1 MKLTEILEKRIS
13 NSSYDKAVVKWLS
26 ETADDIIR
34 KSSAHLVYV
43 RNALDEFDIHSA
55 EHSKKVLEIM
65 EDLLGSNAEKLSSY
79 DLFSLIAV
87 AYLHDC
93 GMAVS
98 DYEVNVMK
106 LVENDN
112 FDGKKV
118 LKKAEAINFIKN
130 NKKAIFPTER
140 DAENIKNWLFYPGS
154 EQKLN
159 EYYAQLLIDY
169 QSFRNGK
176 KDLIKKFKDHPDKIN
191 KELRLELI
199 RRTHADRAETYIRTW
214 SDKEI
219 ADFIDNQAMGEELFG
234 NIAMACKAHGEDVRY
249 IKENLDKSAGYLE
262 SETSNL
268 QFVAMM
274 LRIGDLVHFDYDR
287 APVVLRALHH
297 FESDYSYEQWRIK
310 TDSGVNFTTKNGTIS
325 CKAYCKKPKDYYNL
339 SYYVDYI
346 DNELSQ
352 YNRLRSEEDWD
363 ELYPVMLKSVDRS
376 YLKHDKKLFT
386 PYPNLKFTLEQNRI
400 LDLLMGAELYSDE
413 YACLRELYQNS
424 LDACRCQIASNKS
437 RGTES
442 KGKIEFGLGTD
453 KDGNKYVYC
462 LDNGKG
468 MSRHIIENYLLRVG
482 SSYYKSPEFYQ
493 SQAETGNTFTP
504 TSQFGIGI
512 LSCFMIGDRL
522 EITTRELGGN
532 YESCVME
539 NIHECFYYK
548 TPSQEDKDAIDLSGT
563 LIKIFLNEKYKE
575 KLNNEHLD
583 NIGYL
588 LWKRANSYGDD
599 KKQYSYLDNHL
610 YCILDAFVE
619 IVPKNI
625 YLDVKFSDG
634 ETIKIFDKPQPMG
647 KGIFTFPKDDDNK
660 YNNERIK
667 ENSLLN
673 LEVEY
678 DGLRYRNYLAL
689 PKKKDSS
696 ASSNYSNLL
705 FGRNAYCVDGIKVD
719 NSFVKGEKLKVIG
732 DYQLGGVLCFMG
744 SERPQ
749 LSISREKIVKYEP
762 YKYEEKIEMLLN
774 ELLAQAVDKVA
785 EYISVNHVMPSSEL
799 YEKVWYSFFNRFED
813 IPVNIVKQHLHR
825 DSIKDLVMPLP
836 TSFISNQM
844 TFGEFFGDIVDFEDY
859 NFYKSDRLMECPG
872 LMRKLIIHRIA
883 SSNKISFDGT
893 NVHLKGYFP
902 ENISKS
908 VFVPMKNKLF
918 QGYDIVT
925 SLYPFLSKP
934 LPKSDNDDIL
944 FDFAEFFLR
953 LLGRQ
958 PIEVREYRFFKH
970 FEINIR
976 DFIFGHRKNDNYMD
990 ICLFIIKYI
999 NSISTRLLS
1008 MNRVVFEW
1016 NNRRTHDLLTFFVPI
1031 SRISKYI
1038 INRRW
1043 FGMYYNDKIIPN
1055 PESMIEGLSVVV
1067 FGYEDFYVVPNRWSR
1082 QELIDKI
1089 PDDVWNR
1096 LSHHEFYFSDGVP
1109 VRRRYP

>member
-1 MKLTEILEKRIS
+1 MKLIDILEKRIS

-65 EDLLGSNAEKLSSY
+65 EELLGSNAEKLSSY

-118 LKKAEAINFIKN
+118 LKKAEAINYIKN
-130 NKKAIFPTER
+130 NKKAIFPTKG
-140 DAENIKNWLFYPGS
+140 DTENIKKWLFYPGS

-219 ADFIDNQAMGEELFG
+219 ADFIDNQAMGEELFS

-249 IKENLDKSAGYLE
+249 IKENLDKSAGYLG

-310 TDSGVNFTTKNGTIS
+310 ADSGVNFTIKNGIVS

-352 YNRLRSEEDWD
+352 YNRLRGEEDWD
-363 ELYPVMLKSVDRS
+363 ELYPVMPKSVDRS
-376 YLKHDKKLFT
+376 SLKHDKKLFT
-386 PYPNLKFTLEQNRI
+386 PVPNLKFTLEQNRI

-424 LDACRCQIASNKS
+424 LDACRCQIASDKS
-437 RGTES
+437 HGKKSE
-442 KGKIEFGLGTD
+442 GKIEFGLGTD
-453 KDGNKYVYC
+453 KNGNKYVYC

-522 EITTRELGGN
+522 EITTRELDGN

-563 LIKIFLNEKYKE
+563 LIKIFLKEEYKD

-588 LWKRANSYGDD
+588 LWKRADPCGD
-599 KKQYSYLDNHL
+599 KKKKYRYLDNHL
-610 YCILDAFVE
+610 YCILDAFV
-619 IVPKNI
+619 IMVPTNV
-625 YLDVKFSDG
+625 YLDVKLSDG
-634 ETIKIFDKPQPMG
+634 KTIEIFNKPQPLG
-647 KGIFTFPKDDDNK
+647 RGLFTIPKDNE
-660 YNNERIK
+660 YNNERIEK
-667 ENSLLN
+667 YSLLN

-678 DGLRYRNYLAL
+678 DGLRYRNYLAMPIENDL
-689 PKKKDSS
+689 CVSS
-696 ASSNYSNLL
+696 DYSYLL
-705 FGRNAYCVDGIKVD
+705 FGITAFCVDGIKVD
-719 NSFVKGEKLKVIG
+719 NSFLKGDKLKVTSK
-732 DYQLGGVLCFMG
+732 YNLGGVLCFMG

-762 YKYEEKIEMLLN
+762 DKYEEKIDMLLN
-774 ELLAQAVDKVA
+774 ELVAQAVDKVA
-785 EYISVNHVMPSSEL
+785 EYIFVNHVMPSSEH
-799 YEKVWYSFFNRFED
+799 YEKVWYSFFERFKNV
-813 IPVNIVKQHLHR
+813 PVNIVIQHLHR
-825 DSIKDLVMPLP
+825 DSIKELVMPLP

-844 TFGEFFGDIVDFEDY
+844 TFGEFFGDVVDFEDY
-859 NFYKSDRLMECPG
+859 NMYISDSLMMCPH
-872 LMRKLIIHRIA
+872 LLRNIIVRRIT
-883 SSNKISFDGT
+883 SSINISFDGT
-893 NVHLKGYFP
+893 HVNLKGYFP

-908 VFVPMKNKLF
+908 VFVPLKNELF
-918 QGYDIVT
+918 QDYDIIT
-925 SLYPFLSKP
+925 SLYPFVSKS
-934 LPKSDNDDIL
+934 LLNDKFGLNGDIY
-944 FDFAEFFLR
+944 DFAEFLLR
-953 LLGRQ
+953 
-958 PIEVREYRFFKH
+958 IIVNKASSSRESFICDILKK
-970 FEINIR
+970 EICYYNVVN
-976 DFIFGHRKNDNYMD
+976 NDNYKD
-990 ICLFIIKYI
+990 FCLLFIKII
-999 NSISTRLLS
+999 NSRSSQLFSKYEPI
-1008 MNRVVFEW
+1008 FHYY
-1016 NNRRTHDLLTFFVPI
+1016 NNNGHDLLTFFVPF
-1031 SRISKYI
+1031 SRISRLLL
-1038 INRRW
+1038 NRSW
-1043 FGMYYNDKIIPN
+1043 FEKYYNNIILPK
-1055 PESMIEGLSVVV
+1055 PKSLIEGFSVVV
-1067 FGYEDFYVVPNRWSR
+1067 FGYEDFYVVPGRWSR

-1096 LSHHEFYFSDGVP
+1096 LSHHDYYFSDGVP